1 MAFEL
6 QIANLRWKRPAPAQ
20 PRPAAFLPTSRIEL
34 AGELN
39 ERSSERVADRID
51 AELAVG
57 SRAILIS
64 LDHVTVPHWGALCH
78 LVTKIQSVRKRGYD
92 VRIARPNAAI
102 RLLLGTIVLGDPSW
116 FEAEEA

>member
-6 QIANLRWKRPAPAQ
+6 QIANLRWKRHVAAS

-39 ERSSERVADRID
+39 ERASALTADRID
-51 AELAVG
+51 AELALG
-57 SRAILIS
+57 SSSILIS
-64 LDHVTVPHWGALCH
+64 LDRVTAPHWGALRH

-102 RLLLGTIVLGDPSW
+102 RLLLGTIVPGDPSW
-116 FEAEEA
+116 FEADEA